1 LEAALFAEH
10 VRPNVERIAEE
21 RLQRLEQ
28 PARRG
33 RVGVDHR
40 LDGLLPRVRGFHL
53 HAKWLELARDGT
65 ALAVVREIRI
75 DRRPP
80 NDARAV
86 APDVEDRRHRRAGKR
101 VDRQHGRALAVPD
114 SDRRVGGPKVEAEAQ
129 GRPVSQEV
137 LVVGT
142 LTTMLVGSIQK
153 RMASGH
159 RPVYVISIAA
169 GLAGCHP
176 RTLRIY
182 EEEGLLEPV
191 RTETNIRLYSD
202 DDLQRVRVI
211 RYLTQVRGVNLAG
224 VKLLLHM
231 RDATDL
237 MEDLIR

>member
-1 LEAALFAEH
+1 MA
-10 VRPNVERIAEE
+10 
-21 RLQRLEQ
+21 
-28 PARRG
+28 
-33 RVGVDHR
+33 
-40 LDGLLPRVRGFHL
+40 
-53 HAKWLELARDGT
+53 
-65 ALAVVREIRI
+65 
-75 DRRPP
+75 
-80 NDARAV
+80 
-86 APDVEDRRHRRAGKR
+86 
-101 VDRQHGRALAVPD
+101 
-114 SDRRVGGPKVEAEAQ
+114 
-129 GRPVSQEV
+129 
-137 LVVGT
+137 
-142 LTTMLVGSIQK
+142 LVGFIQK

-237 MEDLIR
+237 MEELVRELAELGEDEEDASGEGTTAEERSKRGPSEGTRF

>member
-1 LEAALFAEH
+1 M
-10 VRPNVERIAEE
+10 
-21 RLQRLEQ
+21 
-28 PARRG
+28 
-33 RVGVDHR
+33 
-40 LDGLLPRVRGFHL
+40 
-53 HAKWLELARDGT
+53 
-65 ALAVVREIRI
+65 
-75 DRRPP
+75 
-80 NDARAV
+80 
-86 APDVEDRRHRRAGKR
+86 AGN
-101 VDRQHGRALAVPD
+101 
-114 SDRRVGGPKVEAEAQ
+114 
-129 GRPVSQEV
+129 
-137 LVVGT
+137 
-142 LTTMLVGSIQK
+142 
-153 RMASGH
+153 H

-237 MEDLIR
+237 MDDLMRELSELGAEEDDASVEVDTAATRTKRGRNEGTRF

>member
-1 LEAALFAEH
+1 M
-10 VRPNVERIAEE
+10 
-21 RLQRLEQ
+21 
-28 PARRG
+28 AR
-33 RVGVDHR
+33 
-40 LDGLLPRVRGFHL
+40 
-53 HAKWLELARDGT
+53 
-65 ALAVVREIRI
+65 
-75 DRRPP
+75 
-80 NDARAV
+80 
-86 APDVEDRRHRRAGKR
+86 
-101 VDRQHGRALAVPD
+101 
-114 SDRRVGGPKVEAEAQ
+114 
-129 GRPVSQEV
+129 
-137 LVVGT
+137 
-142 LTTMLVGSIQK
+142 
-153 RMASGH
+153 GH

-237 MEDLIR
+237 MEDLMRELADLGTADEDTSSEPDTAEQTPKRGRNEGTRF

>member
-1 LEAALFAEH
+1 M
-10 VRPNVERIAEE
+10 
-21 RLQRLEQ
+21 
-28 PARRG
+28 
-33 RVGVDHR
+33 VG
-40 LDGLLPRVRGFHL
+40 
-53 HAKWLELARDGT
+53 A
-65 ALAVVREIRI
+65 
-75 DRRPP
+75 
-80 NDARAV
+80 
-86 APDVEDRRHRRAGKR
+86 
-101 VDRQHGRALAVPD
+101 
-114 SDRRVGGPKVEAEAQ
+114 
-129 GRPVSQEV
+129 
-137 LVVGT
+137 
-142 LTTMLVGSIQK
+142 
-153 RMASGH
+153 H

-237 MEDLIR
+237 MEDLMRELSELGAEEDDASAEVDTAETRTKRGRNEGTRF